1 MAVMGLAARP
11 GRARPDRP
19 QRPRDPARHRTPNA
33 APDRNRRLGIGVGDG
48 GFPAGGA
55 GCAVSLCRRRVDVLT
70 EPTGGPCTL
79 PDDFAGWPRG
89 VGQAAGSTQGSL
101 CIEHLKRTC
110 APAVQPPMD
119 APWGVCAAERQ
130 YRDRQ
135 ASRRA
140 RSTRQGEVQLEAGM
154 VRGCRLG
161 VKETSGV
168 CARRRREGA
177 RGTGV
182 RARRRRAVADG
193 GLAAVVRGGRGG
205 RNRRGDRDAAR
216 TGGREPD
223 GVGLRRPLYQPE
235 AARPF
240 PGPLL
245 ASGSEGRPA
254 RCAGTR
260 LGAAYR
266 PALSATAGTDRPGDH

>member
-1 MAVMGLAARP
+1 MDPRPCFRFTTSADKCSGGGPSSPVPSPPPVSSMG
-11 GRARPDRP
+11 
-19 QRPRDPARHRTPNA
+19 PRRSASSPASSSIA
-33 APDRNRRLGIGVGDG
+33 
-48 GFPAGGA
+48 
-55 GCAVSLCRRRVDVLT
+55 RVDQRY
-70 EPTGGPCTL
+70 GIRGPCTL

-223 GVGLRRPLYQPE
+223 GAGLRRPLDQPE

-245 ASGSEGRPA
+245 AGGREGRPA
-254 RCAGTR
+254 GRAGTR

>member
-1 MAVMGLAARP
+1 MASRSRAGRREHPGVPVHRAPEKDLCPGGPASDGCPVGSLRRRAPVQGPAGIEARP
-11 GRARPDRP
+11 FD
-19 QRPRDPARHRTPNA
+19 
-33 APDRNRRLGIGVGDG
+33 
-48 GFPAGGA
+48 
-55 GCAVSLCRRRVDVLT
+55 S
-70 EPTGGPCTL
+70 
-79 PDDFAGWPRG
+79 
-89 VGQAAGSTQGSL
+89 
-101 CIEHLKRTC
+101 
-110 APAVQPPMD
+110 
-119 APWGVCAAERQ
+119 
-130 YRDRQ
+130 
-135 ASRRA
+135 
-140 RSTRQGEVQLEAGM
+140 QGEVQLEAGM

-223 GVGLRRPLYQPE
+223 GAGLRRPLDQPE

-245 ASGSEGRPA
+245 AGGREGRPA
-254 RCAGTR
+254 GRAGTR